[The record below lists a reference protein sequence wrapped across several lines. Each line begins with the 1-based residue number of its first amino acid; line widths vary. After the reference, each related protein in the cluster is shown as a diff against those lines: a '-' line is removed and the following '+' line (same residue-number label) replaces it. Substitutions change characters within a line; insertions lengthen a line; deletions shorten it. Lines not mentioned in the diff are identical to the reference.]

1 MTNKELA
8 NLMFPNVV
16 KTIEDYEKEYPKRD
30 LPEGA
35 VVSRYAPS
43 PTGFVHMGNMLSCF
57 IENKLPQQTNGVFYL
72 RIEDTDQ
79 KREVE
84 GGIDSIV
91 NAINMLGLKYNEGVL
106 SNDKQSGDYGPYI
119 QSERKE
125 IYDTFIKYLIEQGMA
140 YPCFC
145 DATELE
151 EIRNKQK
158 ETKDRIGYYGQY
170 AKCRQLNN
178 EERAR
183 KIKEG
188 IPYTIRLKSTGDYN
202 KKIQF
207 KDLVKGKVTFPENDQ
222 DIVLI
227 KSNGI
232 PVYHFAHVVD
242 DHLMRT
248 THVLRGEDWLS
259 SVPVH
264 IELFNKFGFELPK
277 YAHLGLIMIV
287 DSNGVKRK
295 ISKRKDTDFTVESYH
310 RRGYPAVALQEYL
323 MTIANTN
330 FEAWRIGHPDAPL
343 DEFEFSFSKVGSSP
357 LFDTAK
363 LINISK
369 NCISKMTAI
378 DLYKNLT
385 EWAEKYDAEFYK
397 LLVNNKDYAILVLNI
412 ERGKK
417 KPRKDFANYGDVK
430 RLNWYM
436 FKDLYD
442 SKEKIYE
449 WQKITDISE
458 IKMILNDYIN
468 NYYEVEDDKDIWFNK
483 MKEVAEKYG
492 YAGSMKE
499 YKENP
504 QKYKGNITDIA
515 TVIRVGVTTSSM
527 TPDLYEILKILG
539 KEELKV
545 RINNI
550 K

>member
-8 NLMFPNVV
+8 QLMFPNVT

-30 LPEGA
+30 LPDGA

-91 NAINMLGLKYNEGVL
+91 NAIKMLGLNYNEGVI
-106 SNDKQSGDYGPYI
+106 STTKQNGNYGPYI
-119 QSERKE
+119 QSKRKD
-125 IYDTFIKYLIEQGMA
+125 IYDTFIKYLIEEGMA

-145 DATELE
+145 NANELE
-151 EIRNKQK
+151 NIREQQK
-158 ETKDRIGYYGQY
+158 ETKARIGYYGQY
-170 AKCRQLNN
+170 AKCRHLDN
-178 EERAR
+178 EERAKR
-183 KIKEG
+183 IKEG
-188 IPYTIRLKSTGDYN
+188 MPYTIRLKSTGNYE

-222 DIVLI
+222 DIVLV

-264 IELFNKFGFELPK
+264 IELFNKFGFEIPK

-310 RRGYPAVALQEYL
+310 RRGYPTIALQEYL

-330 FEAWRIGHPDAPL
+330 FESWRIAHPNAPL

-357 LFDTAK
+357 LFDTEK

-369 NCISKMTAI
+369 NCISKMKAEE
-378 DLYKNLT
+378 LYNNLL
-385 EWAEKYDAEFYK
+385 EWTKEYDIEFYN
-397 LLVNNKDYAILVLNI
+397 LLSENKEYSIEVLNI
-412 ERGKK
+412 EREQK
-417 KPRKDFANYGDVK
+417 KPRKDFANYADVK

-436 FKDLYD
+436 FKKLFDEHK
-442 SKEKIYE
+442 KEYQ
-449 WQKITDISE
+449 WQNIKDIEE
-458 IKMILNDYIN
+458 IKIILNDYIN
-468 NYYEVEDDKDIWFNK
+468 NYYCVEDEKDTWFNK
-483 MKEVAEKYG
+483 MKEIATKYG
-492 YAGSMKE
+492 YAGNMKE

-504 QKYKGNITDIA
+504 NRFKGNITDIA
-515 TVIRVGVTTSSM
+515 TIIRVGITTTSM

-539 KEELKV
+539 KDELIK
-545 RINNI
+545 RINLI
-550 K
+550 G

>member
-35 VVSRYAPS
+35 IVSRYAPS

-468 NYYEVEDDKDIWFNK
+468 NYYEVEEDKDIWFNK
-483 MKEVAEKYG
+483 KKEVAEKYG

>member
-1 MTNKELA
+1 M
-8 NLMFPNVV
+8 P
-16 KTIEDYEKEYPKRD
+16 
-30 LPEGA
+30 
-35 VVSRYAPS
+35 
-43 PTGFVHMGNMLSCF
+43 
-57 IENKLPQQTNGVFYL
+57 
-72 RIEDTDQ
+72 
-79 KREVE
+79 
-84 GGIDSIV
+84 
-91 NAINMLGLKYNEGVL
+91 
-106 SNDKQSGDYGPYI
+106 
-119 QSERKE
+119 
-125 IYDTFIKYLIEQGMA
+125 YLIKS
-140 YPCFC
+140 FC
-145 DATELE
+145 NW
-151 EIRNKQK
+151 RF
-158 ETKDRIGYYGQY
+158 R
-170 AKCRQLNN
+170 
-178 EERAR
+178 
-183 KIKEG
+183 
-188 IPYTIRLKSTGDYN
+188 
-202 KKIQF
+202 
-207 KDLVKGKVTFPENDQ
+207 
-222 DIVLI
+222 

>member
-8 NLMFPNVV
+8 NLMFPNIT
-16 KTIEDYEKEYPKRD
+16 KTIEDYEKEYPERD

-35 VVSRYAPS
+35 IVSRYAPS

-57 IENKLPQQTNGVFYL
+57 IEHRLPKQTKGVFYL

-84 GGIDSIV
+84 GGIESII
-91 NAINMLGLKYNEGVL
+91 NAINALELNYNEGVM
-106 SNDKQSGDYGPYI
+106 SKDSQNGKYGPYV
-119 QSERKE
+119 QSQRTE
-125 IYDTFIKYLIEQGMA
+125 IYHTFIKYLIEQGMA

-145 DATELE
+145 NEEELE
-151 EIRNKQK
+151 DIRNKQK
-158 ETKDRIGYYGQY
+158 EAKARIGYYGEY
-170 AKCRQLNN
+170 AKCRNLDN
-178 EERAR
+178 EERAK
-183 KIKEG
+183 KIKAG
-188 IPYTIRLKSTGDYN
+188 CPYTIRLKSTGNYD

-207 KDLVKGKVTFPENDQ
+207 KDLVKGKVIFPENDQ

-248 THVLRGEDWLS
+248 THVIRGEDWLS

-264 IELFNKFGFELPK
+264 VELFQKFGFKLPQ

-295 ISKRKDTDFTVESYH
+295 ISKRKDKDFTVESYH
-310 RRGYPAVALQEYL
+310 RRGYPIDALQEYL

-330 FEAWRIGHPDAPL
+330 FESWRLAHPDAPL
-343 DEFEFSFSKVGSSP
+343 DEFEFSCSKVGSSP

-369 NCISKMTAI
+369 NCISKMKASE
-378 DLYKNLT
+378 LYENLIK
-385 EWAEKYDAEFYK
+385 WAEKYDEEFCK
-397 LLVNNKDYAILVLNI
+397 ILKRNKEYTISVLNI
-412 ERGKK
+412 EREQK
-417 KPRKDFANYGDVK
+417 KPRKDFSCYSDIKNYT
-430 RLNWYM
+430 WYM
-436 FKDLYD
+436 FEEYFKNNT
-442 SKEKIYE
+442 KEYE
-449 WQKITDISE
+449 WQNIKDKTTIKE
-458 IKMILNDYIN
+458 ILKDYIE
-468 NYYEVEDDKDIWFNK
+468 NYYNEEDDKDTWFDK
-483 MKEVAEKYG
+483 MRNLAEKYG

-499 YKENP
+499 YKANP
-504 QKYKGNITDIA
+504 EQYKGNITDIA
-515 TVIRVGVTTSSM
+515 TAIRVGTTTCSM
-527 TPDLYEILKILG
+527 TPDLYEILRILG
-539 KEELKV
+539 KN
-545 RINNI
+545 RIKERIDLI

>member
-35 VVSRYAPS
+35 IVSRYAPS

-295 ISKRKDTDFTVESYH
+295 ISKMKDTDFTVESYH

>member
-35 VVSRYAPS
+35 IVSRYAPS

-515 TVIRVGVTTSSM
+515 IGRAHV
-527 TPDLYEILKILG
+527 
-539 KEELKV
+539 
-545 RINNI
+545 
-550 K
+550 

>member
-35 VVSRYAPS
+35 IVSRYAPS

-527 TPDLYEILKILG
+527 TPDLNEILKILG